1 MLLRH
6 FMLMKRMLMF
16 AAMLA
21 AAIFLSGCE
30 TVPPPGV
37 EAGPHGTIAY
47 DVTIE
52 ASAPGA
58 HILANGQDIGVTPL
72 HLKIFGD
79 KDGTFHDFGS
89 SYYVIEA
96 TPTTTNQ
103 FPQSRVFQTG
113 HMMGP
118 EDRIPQRIFF
128 DMTQNQPAY
137 APGAPVAGYPYP
149 YAYPP
154 AYYYGA
160 PGYYYGPT
168 FRFGFGGGYYH
179 HPYYHR
185 R

>member
-1 MLLRH
+1 
-6 FMLMKRMLMF
+6 MLMF
-16 AAMLA
+16 AAMAA
-21 AAIFLSGCE
+21 AAIFLAGCE

-58 HILANGQDIGVTPL
+58 HILANGQDVGVTPL

-96 TPTTTNQ
+96 TPVATNQ
-103 FPQSRVFQTG
+103 FPQTRVFQTG

-118 EDRIPQRIFF
+118 EDRIPQRIYF

-137 APGAPVAGYPYP
+137 APGVPVVGYPYG
-149 YAYPP
+149 PP
-154 AYYYGA
+154 AVYYGPPA
-160 PGYYYGPT
+160 YYYGPT

-179 HPYYHR
+179 HPYYRHR
-185 R
+185 

>member
-1 MLLRH
+1 
-6 FMLMKRMLMF
+6 MKRMLMF

-30 TVPPPGV
+30 TVPPGV
-37 EAGPHGTIAY
+37 ETGPHGTIAY

-52 ASAPGA
+52 ASSPGA
-58 HILANGQDIGVTPL
+58 HILANGQDIGVTPV

-103 FPQSRVFQTG
+103 FPQTRMFQTG

-128 DMTQNQPAY
+128 DMTQAQPAY
-137 APGAPVAGYPYP
+137 APGAPVV
-149 YAYPP
+149 AYPP
-154 AYYYGA
+154 PAVYYGPPA
-160 PGYYYGPT
+160 YYYGPT
-168 FRFGFGGGYYH
+168 FRFGFGPGYYH
-179 HPYYHR
+179 RPYYR
-185 R
+185 RW

>member
-1 MLLRH
+1 MR
-6 FMLMKRMLMF
+6 RMLMF
-16 AAMLA
+16 AAMCA
-21 AAIFLSGCE
+21 AAIFLPGCQ
-30 TVPPPGV
+30 TAPLPPGV

-58 HILANGQDIGVTPL
+58 HVLANGQDVGVTPL

-128 DMTQNQPAY
+128 DMTQNQPVY
-137 APGAPVAGYPYP
+137 APGAPIVGYPYGP
-149 YAYPP
+149 PAVYYGPP
-154 AYYYGA
+154 AYYYG
-160 PGYYYGPT
+160 PS

-179 HPYYHR
+179 RPYYRHR
-185 R
+185 